1 MDNSLDFVQLV
12 QQVVLD
18 PRFSSALPL
27 FLISLLN
34 ELVGVLPFA
43 LVLAGQLFFIEDSI
57 DIAMLAKLLAF
68 VAAPIGFGGAI
79 GVLPLYGLAYFGGK
93 PLIEKYHKYLHFQW
107 EDVENVSRRFQGRW
121 YDEVIFLLLRTVP
134 VLPSFPVTIAAGI
147 LRMRFM
153 PYFVLTTVGFILRMM
168 ITLLLIGV
176 GVESLA
182 QIMELIYTE

>member
-1 MDNSLDFVQLV
+1 MENSLDFVRLV
-12 QQVVLD
+12 QEVVLD
-18 PRFSSALPL
+18 PKFSSALPL
-27 FLISLLN
+27 FFLSLLN
-34 ELVGVLPFA
+34 ELIGVLPFS

-68 VAAPIGFGGAI
+68 VAAPIGVGGAI

-93 PLIEKYHKYLHFQW
+93 PLIEKYHKFLHFKW
-107 EDVENVSRRFQGRW
+107 EDVEKVSRKFQGRW
-121 YDEVIFLLLRTVP
+121 YDEIIFLFLRIIP
-134 VLPSFPVTIAAGI
+134 VLPSFPATIAAGV

-153 PYFVLTTVGFILRMM
+153 PYFVLTAVGFILRMM

-182 QIMELIYTE
+182 EIMELIYTE